1 LGKKWKKNSAN
12 SRKNVNNKKL
22 TKTIGI
28 KNLKKE
34 MLFLMNKKLKLILI
48 IPTLN
53 TNNSNIKFI

>member
-34 MLFLMNKKLKLILI
+34 MLFLMNKNLKVILI